1 MANQDVSGSFDHLE
15 RLVGRLGEGRA
26 GRHAGEVRIRDEL
39 RHPVGDSVVGSHFHH
54 EDGEVWVI
62 LSRERIERFVQPCPV
77 PTGHDYCDHCGRG
90 LFRAHTK
97 INSVAGPP
105 GPLRV
110 LSSNG

>member
-1 MANQDVSGSFDHLE
+1 MRAKCESGTNFATRSE
-15 RLVGRLGEGRA
+15 T
-26 GRHAGEVRIRDEL
+26 I
-39 RHPVGDSVVGSHFHH
+39 VVGSHFDH

-62 LSRERIERFVQPCPV
+62 LGRERIERFVQPCPV